1 MSQIYFKF
9 KRSPLGCNSFRHTT
23 NKSFWRKCMSSFGK
37 KVCANPDFEDKIPY
51 VAQWYVEY
59 DEDLN
64 VSGREIGLDADGK
77 VIVKMPD
84 ERNYGFWLD
93 TNMTIEDFKSEF
105 KIQMI
110 TEREFDNLWNS
121 VTYDI
126 KTGKFFYNINQN

>member
-1 MSQIYFKF
+1 
-9 KRSPLGCNSFRHTT
+9 
-23 NKSFWRKCMSSFGK
+23 MSSFGK